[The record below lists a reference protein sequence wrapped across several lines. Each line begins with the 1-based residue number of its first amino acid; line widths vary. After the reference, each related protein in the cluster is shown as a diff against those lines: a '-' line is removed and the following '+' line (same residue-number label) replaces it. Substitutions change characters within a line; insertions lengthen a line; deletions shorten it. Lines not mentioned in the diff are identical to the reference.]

1 MELKLDEDIK
11 EKPTLRDLIPNLL
24 GFLQYY
30 QIFSRLLT
38 SDLIIL
44 NFKFLF
50 LLLALN
56 FILIPLIDNKESKY
70 WGFFLLYNEEVYY

>member
-1 MELKLDEDIK
+1 LELKLDEDIK